1 MANCAICG
9 KSLGWFRSKCAAC
22 SGIVSATV
30 TETRVEATDITAEFF
45 ADRSEKMG
53 RPYELEADRINNV
66 VERVKALKRSGDYNE
81 ALEALSSEIEIQEKD
96 IAAGLGGVAPWY
108 YEQAAIVYRKL
119 EQFDDEI
126 AVLERFAR
134 QQHAP
139 GASPPK
145 LLQRLEM
152 ARWHKDQRNGID
164 SPKPTFKSE
173 ENVEIKK
180 VSKDRPV
187 KIVDDQPPISD
198 FIALDVETA
207 NADSASI
214 CSIGL
219 VHFKGGEVIKSL
231 TILVDPQDEF
241 DPINISIHGITPE
254 MVVGKPTMAKV
265 FPVIAPFLTDVVVV
279 HHSPIDK
286 TAIKRAAAKYG
297 TDSLDCIWLDTL
309 RVARRAWP
317 WFSED
322 GKGYGLAR
330 LADEFSIE
338 FRHHDAAEDA
348 RAAGLVLLKAEA
360 HSGLGIIDWLKRV
373 EQPIS
378 GNGGSFARTGDPAG
392 LLAGEVVVFTGKL
405 ELPREDASTLAAKAG
420 CEVADGVNERTTLLV
435 VGEQN
440 LRATK
445 GQDKSSKHR
454 KAERLISDGQSLRI
468 VGENDFLRMVSA
480 D

>member
-9 KSLGWFRSKCAAC
+9 KSLVWFKSKCSAC
-22 SGIVSATV
+22 SGIISV
-30 TETRVEATDITAEFF
+30 TITDTRVEAIDITDEFF
-45 ADRSEKMG
+45 AERSEKMG
-53 RPYELEADRINNV
+53 RPYELEADRINDV
-66 VERVKALKRSGDYNE
+66 VEHIKALKRSENYED
-81 ALEALSSEIEIQEKD
+81 ALVALTSEIEIQEKD
-96 IAAGLGGVAPWY
+96 SAAGLGGVAPWY
-108 YEQAAIVYRKL
+108 YEQAAIVCRKL

-145 LLQRLEM
+145 LLQRLEV
-152 ARWHKDQRNGID
+152 ARWRRDQRNGID
-164 SPKPTFKSE
+164 TPKPVFHSDD
-173 ENVEIKK
+173 NVGRKK
-180 VSKDRPV
+180 TTKDRP
-187 KIVDDQPPISD
+187 IELAEDQAPISD

-219 VHFKGGEVIKSL
+219 AHFKSGKVFKSL
-231 TILVDPQDEF
+231 TILVDPEDEF

-254 MVVGKPTMAKV
+254 MAIGKPTMAQV
-265 FPVIAPFLTDVVVV
+265 FPVIAPFFTDVVVV
-279 HHSPIDK
+279 HHSPFDK

-297 TDSLDCIWLDTL
+297 TATLDCIWLDTL

-373 EQPIS
+373 EQPVVPKS
-378 GNGGSFARTGDPAG
+378 GSLAQHGDPTG
-392 LLAGEVVVFTGKL
+392 PLAGDVIVFTGQL
-405 ELPREDASTLAAKAG
+405 EMTREHAASLAAKAG
-420 CEVADGVNERTTLLV
+420 CEVVDGVNKRATLLV
-435 VGEQN
+435 VGEQD

-445 GQDKSSKHR
+445 GQEKSAKHR
-454 KAERLISDGQSLRI
+454 KAEKLISEGQNLRI
-468 VGENDFLRMVSA
+468 VGEDDFLRMVSA